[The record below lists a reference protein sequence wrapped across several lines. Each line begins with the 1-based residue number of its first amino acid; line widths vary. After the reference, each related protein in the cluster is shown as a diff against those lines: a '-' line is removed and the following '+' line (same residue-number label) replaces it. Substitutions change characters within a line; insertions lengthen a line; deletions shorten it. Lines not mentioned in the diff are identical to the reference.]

1 MKKILISVGLILGA
15 LFLTG
20 CDAINNMENITI
32 YTSSYPIEFVTKELY
47 GEHSKVY
54 NMYPQGID
62 LNEYKLTDKQISD
75 YANSDLIIYN
85 GLSDEQKYIV
95 KMINKNNKLKI
106 IDATSKIEYT
116 SDIDEIWINP
126 SNLLKIAKNT
136 KDGLDEYINSSLI
149 KDEINDN
156 YEDLKVEISSIDAD
170 LKEMVEN
177 AADKTIVTS
186 SNKLNFLTKY
196 GLNVI
201 SVDEATL
208 TDKTLSDA
216 KKALATD
223 SINYIFIIKGEEK
236 SETVNSLL
244 SENDK
249 IKTLEID
256 TLSNISTE
264 DKNDGKDY
272 ISIMNDN
279 IDKFKQELY

>member
-47 GEHSKVY
+47 GEHAKVY

-62 LNEYKLTDKQISD
+62 LNDYKLTDKQVSD
-75 YANSDLIIYN
+75 YATSDLIIYN

-106 IDATSKIEYT
+106 IDATSKIEY
-116 SDIDEIWINP
+116 SSSIDEIWINP

-136 KDGLDEYINSSLI
+136 KDGLDEYINSNLV
-149 KDEINDN
+149 KDEINTN
-156 YEDLKVEISSIDAD
+156 YENLKVEISSIDAD

-201 SVDEATL
+201 SVDESTL

-216 KKALATD
+216 KKALQSD
-223 SINYIFIIKGEEK
+223 SIGYLFIIKGEENSK
-236 SETVNSLL
+236 TVEDLL
-244 SENDK
+244 NEVSG
-249 IKTLEID
+249 IQTLEID
-256 TLSNISTE
+256 TLANITTE

-272 ISIMNDN
+272 ISIMNEN

>member
-1 MKKILISVGLILGA
+1 MKKILISVGLVLGA
-15 LFLTG
+15 LFLSG

-116 SDIDEIWINP
+116 SSIDEIWINP

-236 SETVNSLL
+236 SETINSLL

>member
-47 GEHSKVY
+47 GEHAKVY

-62 LNEYKLTDKQISD
+62 LNDYKLTDKQVSD
-75 YANSDLIIYN
+75 YATSDLIIYN

-106 IDATSKIEYT
+106 IDATSKIEY
-116 SDIDEIWINP
+116 SSSIDEIWINP

-136 KDGLDEYINSSLI
+136 KDGLDEYINSNLV
-149 KDEINDN
+149 KDEINTN
-156 YEDLKVEISSIDAD
+156 YENLKVEISSIDAD

-177 AADKTIVTS
+177 ASDKTIVTS
-186 SNKLNFLTKY
+186 SNKLNFINKY
-196 GLNVI
+196 GMNVI
-201 SVDEATL
+201 SVDESTL

-216 KKALATD
+216 KKALQSD
-223 SINYIFIIKGEEK
+223 SIGYLFIIKGEENSK
-236 SETVNSLL
+236 TVEDLL
-244 SENDK
+244 NEVSG
-249 IKTLEID
+249 IQTLEID
-256 TLSNISTE
+256 TLANISTE

-272 ISIMNDN
+272 ISIMNEN